1 MKIASLVAVIVAGA
15 VALRADAEPLQL
27 VVTSPGS
34 PGTTQEAQPRMDAF
48 AKALSAKT
56 GTAITAVYDP
66 TDAGGV
72 KRIESAAIAIV
83 SLPFFLEHEKQLGL
97 HARLQLVQKGR
108 PPLERWALVTQK
120 GRIKSA
126 AALANFTIVS
136 NAAYAPSF
144 VRVATAGLGRLPANV
159 KLEQS
164 TAVLSALRKA
174 AAGEP
179 IAVLLDGTQEAAL
192 SKLPFAAQLEVI
204 TRSPAMPA
212 GIVATVDA
220 RLPKNWSAIE
230 AALVNLRSDPAGAA
244 ALDGI
249 QLERF
254 APLDDR
260 ALATARAGLASTP

>member
-1 MKIASLVAVIVAGA
+1 MRIALAVVIVAGSVA
-15 VALRADAEPLQL
+15 VADPLQL

-34 PGTTQEAQPRMDAF
+34 PGTTGEAQPRMDAF
-48 AKALSAKT
+48 AKALSARART
-56 GTAITAVYDP
+56 PIAAVYDP
-66 TDAGGV
+66 SDAGGV

-108 PPLERWALVTQK
+108 PALERWALVAQK

-126 AALANFTIVS
+126 AGLAGFTIVS
-136 NAAYAPSF
+136 NAAYAPGF
-144 VRVATAGLGRLPANV
+144 VRVATAGLGRLPANI

-164 TAVLSALRKA
+164 TAVLTALRKA
-174 AAGEP
+174 AAGQP

-192 SKLPFAAQLEVI
+192 SSLPFAVQLEVI

-212 GIVATVDA
+212 GLVVTIDS
-220 RLPKNWSAIE
+220 RLQNWSAIE
-230 AALVNLRSDPAGAA
+230 KALVNLRSDPAGAA

-254 APLDDR
+254 APLDDH